1 MSRVVLIMSHF
12 SYLFSSFNPQLL
24 AIRTAAGRILAIL
37 IQTTTLSCS
46 HLSYIQFKYSDVIHF
61 INLTQS

>member
-1 MSRVVLIMSHF
+1 MSHF

-24 AIRTAAGRILAIL
+24 AAGRILAIL

-46 HLSYIQFKYSDVIHF
+46 HLSDVEFKYSDIIHF

>member
-1 MSRVVLIMSHF
+1 MSHF

-46 HLSYIQFKYSDVIHF
+46 HLSDVEFKYSDIIHF